1 MNRLSILS
9 RLKDFLSRGQ
19 CNAAVYY
26 TGALKAGLDCTG
38 FLVYV
43 ICPGT
48 IFVINSDQVPVV
60 RMLDSTIHRI
70 NHYPVDKY

>member
-1 MNRLSILS
+1 ML
-9 RLKDFLSRGQ
+9 Q
-19 CNAAVYY
+19 CINY
-26 TGALKAGLDCTG
+26 TGARKAELDCTG

-60 RMLDSTIHRI
+60 RTLDSTILRI
-70 NHYPVDKY
+70 NHYPADKY

>member
-1 MNRLSILS
+1 MLS
-9 RLKDFLSRGQ
+9 RLKDFLSWGQ

-26 TGALKAGLDCTG
+26 TGALKAGLDFTG

-70 NHYPVDKY
+70 NHYPADKY